1 MSLISAMLLSCSSCV
16 TQNKTSI
23 ERTSTT
29 QEEIHCDT
37 ILPYAEG
44 SFIKLNN
51 DIDLGGKVAQLL
63 SNITLI
69 PGKGVFKNGSLVGN
83 DTKIKGVGILF
94 ENVKIHGS
102 WIAKEVSTRMFENLE

>member
-69 PGKGVFKNGSLVGN
+69 PGKGVFKNGSLVM
-83 DTKIKGVGILF
+83 IQRLRVL
-94 ENVKIHGS
+94 
-102 WIAKEVSTRMFENLE
+102 VSYLRMLKYTGAG

>member
-1 MSLISAMLLSCSSCV
+1 MLKDPSL
-16 TQNKTSI
+16 NW
-23 ERTSTT
+23 
-29 QEEIHCDT
+29 
-37 ILPYAEG
+37 
-44 SFIKLNN
+44 NN

-102 WIAKEVSTRMFENLE
+102 WIAKEVSTRMFENLEYEKFFCRCFGTVELGHIQQCVYWTWRIFCFG